1 MPAKNI
7 ARREF
12 IRNTLL
18 GAAALPAAALLS
30 LPARADDDFPTLK
43 EDDTTAKSIAY
54 VADASKVDAKA
65 FPQYKPGQD
74 CSNCKLYAS
83 DKGAP
88 KGVCELVLGQYVLA
102 KGWCKS
108 WEPKPGK

>member
-1 MPAKNI
+1 MSGNI
-7 ARREF
+7 ERRSF
-12 IRNTLL
+12 IRATLL
-18 GAAALPAAALLS
+18 GVVAVPAAALLS
-30 LPARADDDFPTLK
+30 REARADDDFPTLK

-54 VADASKVDAKA
+54 VADATKVDAKA
-65 FPQYKPGQD
+65 FPMYKPGQD

-83 DKGAP
+83 DKDAP

-108 WEPKPGK
+108 WEPKPAK

>member
-1 MPAKNI
+1 MPLTNI
-7 ARREF
+7 PRRKF
-12 IRNTLL
+12 ISNALL

-30 LPARADDDFPTLK
+30 RTAHADDDFPTLK
-43 EDDTTAKSIAY
+43 EDDVTAKSIAY

-74 CSNCKLYAS
+74 CSNCKLYTS
-83 DKGAP
+83 DPGAP

-102 KGWCKS
+102 RGWCKS
-108 WEPKPGK
+108 WEAKPGK

>member
-1 MPAKNI
+1 MPLINI

-12 IRNTLL
+12 IRKFLL
-18 GAAALPAAALLS
+18 GVAALPASALLS
-30 LPARADDDFPTLK
+30 RTAHADDDFPTLK

-54 VADASKVDAKA
+54 VADATKVDAKA

-74 CSNCKLYAS
+74 CSNCKLYSA

-108 WEPKPGK
+108 WEPIPPK